1 MFMKQAK
8 HGENMFG
15 QISDMT
21 LYASREEVEKL
32 YKDITKMCEPYTKRS
47 EQKEDQEV
55 FQLFTTLSQHVDET
69 TESPK
74 SKVPQDQP
82 GGQSSKPNDDAKEI

>member
-1 MFMKQAK
+1 MKQAN
-8 HGENMFG
+8 HGDNMFG

-32 YKDITKMCEPYTKRS
+32 YKDITKMCEPYTKRND
-47 EQKEDQEV
+47 QKENQEV
-55 FQLFTTLSQHVDET
+55 FQLFTTLSQHVDEP

-74 SKVPQDQP
+74 SKVPPHQP
-82 GGQSSKPNDDAKEI
+82 GDQGSDPKDDAKEK